1 MGAILHS
8 YLLKALQ
15 RQTLKFA
22 RYRSLV
28 FKIEHLI
35 LKNRTLKYIINVSS
49 YVKTKTKARTKIH
62 LNFI

>member
-22 RYRSLV
+22 RYRSLA

-35 LKNRTLKYIINVSS
+35 LKKTLHKVY
-49 YVKTKTKARTKIH
+49 YQCK
-62 LNFI
+62 